1 MFPEDPDVS
10 EETEAQAD
18 LAEDAV
24 QDEQPIEELTS
35 EEPGDEIVVAVAEP
49 DTLTQIEERI
59 LRAVE
64 LVNKLRQER
73 DAALRELD
81 TVREDLQQTEAS
93 GRTLGE
99 EILSLKADR
108 QKVRGRLERLL
119 GHIDQLS

>member
-1 MFPEDPDVS
+1 MFPEDPDVAQ
-10 EETEAQAD
+10 EEV
-18 LAEDAV
+18 AEEAV
-24 QDEQPIEELTS
+24 QHEQPIEEQTS
-35 EEPGDEIVVAVAEP
+35 AEP

-64 LVNKLRQER
+64 LVNTLRQER

-81 TVREDLQQTEAS
+81 TVRKELQQTEAT
-93 GRTLGE
+93 GRTLSE
-99 EILSLKADR
+99 DILSLKAER

>member
-1 MFPEDPDVS
+1 MFPEDPDVA
-10 EETEAQAD
+10 EEVTE
-18 LAEDAV
+18 EAV
-24 QDEQPIEELTS
+24 QDEQPIEEQTS
-35 EEPGDEIVVAVAEP
+35 EESGDEPVAVVAEP

-64 LVNKLRQER
+64 LVNTLRQER

-81 TVREDLQQTEAS
+81 SLRAELQQTEAT
-93 GRTLGE
+93 GRTLSE
-99 EILSLKADR
+99 EILSLKAER